1 MEKTISLI
9 LMFFLLTV
17 SLWATSGFA
26 ADPWSRPYEDRQEYY
41 KSDRAMDIRELLS
54 EEAFQIYSAALEAE
68 NCDPAYAL
76 LANAYANAYPDEP
89 HPGSDFSS
97 RLDWEVYIISHHYRR
112 LALCLELRDLGE
124 LRAKLAREGVQ
135 MEPLS
140 QCDLGASHDNDTVTS
155 IIVRVLLL
163 SGMAGNGYTP
173 AAMAMLRLSEEGEV
187 FRFTQAFRYYVALRL
202 RIRGLDTEEV
212 ADITARAAAR
222 LDADTIADL
231 TRQAEDG
238 HFTYSSEWLE

>member
-1 MEKTISLI
+1 MANFIFL
-9 LMFFLLTV
+9 FLLFPLLAT
-17 SLWATSGFA
+17 SLWAAPGFA
-26 ADPWSRPYEDRQEYY
+26 ADTFSLPYEDRQVYY
-41 KSDRAMDIRELLS
+41 KSDRGMDIRELLG
-54 EEAFQIYSAALEAE
+54 EEAFQIYSAALETK

-97 RLDWEVYIISHHYRR
+97 RLDWEVSIISRHYRG

-124 LRAKLAREGVQ
+124 LQAKLAREGVQ

-140 QCDLGASHDNDTVTS
+140 QSDLGAPHDNDTVTS
-155 IIVRVLLL
+155 IIVSVLLL

-222 LDADTIADL
+222 LDAETIAEL
-231 TRQAEDG
+231 TRQAADG
-238 HFTYSSEWLE
+238 HFIYSGEWLE